1 MIAKPVLKRTL
12 KLLVILFLLYGFLLS
27 IKLIGSS
34 FQLFGKDF
42 ASQLID
48 SYSNPVLGLATG
60 ILATSLIQ
68 SSSTVTSLIVGLAGG
83 GILPIRAAIPL
94 VMGANMGT
102 TITNILVAL
111 TFVTRKV
118 DFRRAFAAATVHDF
132 FNILT
137 ILLFFPLEIK
147 FHLIEKSAVF
157 LTGVFKGM
165 GGVSFTSPFKLIIN
179 PVATGLKHLLTDI
192 LSLPDAAAGT
202 IMLVLA
208 VTVVIVTLVYLV
220 RTLRAVT
227 SAQTE
232 SSVDKYLFSNAFMA
246 ISLGMILTAIV
257 QSSSITTSLIVPL
270 VAAGVISLANA
281 YTFTLGA
288 NIGTTVTAM
297 LASLATVSVAD
308 GGGVNTVGVTV
319 AFAHLMFNIYG
330 VIIFLP
336 LKRIPIFLATK
347 LANKAADSKKW
358 AFIFVISVFFLLPLL
373 AILLIR

>member
-1 MIAKPVLKRTL
+1 MTARPVFKRTL
-12 KLLVILFLLYGFLLS
+12 KILVIIFLLYSFLLA

-48 SYSNPVLGLATG
+48 SYSNPVLGLVTG
-60 ILATSLIQ
+60 ILATSIIQ

-83 GILPIRAAIPL
+83 GFLPITAAIPL

-137 ILLFFPLEIK
+137 IIIFFPLEIR

-157 LTGVFKGM
+157 LTEIFEGI
-165 GGVSFTSPFKLIIN
+165 GGVSFTSPLKLIIS
-179 PVATGLKHLLTDI
+179 PAAKGIQHFFTDT
-192 LSLPDAAAGT
+192 LSLPDVASGT
-202 IMLVLA
+202 IMLVLSI
-208 VTVVIVTLVYLV
+208 TVVIVTLIYLV

-227 SAQTE
+227 SAQAE
-232 SSVDKYLFSNAFMA
+232 NSVDKYLFSNAFTA
-246 ISLGMILTAIV
+246 ISLGIILTAIV

-270 VAAGVISLANA
+270 VAAGVISLSNA
-281 YTFTLGA
+281 YVFTLGA

-297 LASLATVSVAD
+297 LASLATVSVT
-308 GGGVNTVGVTV
+308 GGDVGTAGVTV
-319 AFAHLMFNIYG
+319 AFAHLVFNIYG
-330 VIIFLP
+330 VIVFLP
-336 LKRIPIFLATK
+336 LKRVPIYLATK
-347 LANKAADSKKW
+347 LANVAADSKKW

-373 AILLIR
+373 TILLVR